1 MPPAAILDIDGTL
14 VDTNYQHTLAW
25 WQAMQQHGVDVPA
38 WRLHRAI
45 GMGGDQLVTAI
56 AGEEVEREQGD
67 EIRAAEKPLYMA
79 QIHEV
84 RVLPGADDLIRG
96 LKARGHA
103 VVLSSSA
110 KSEEVD
116 HYLGL
121 LEASDEIDAHTMS
134 DDVEATKPEPDV
146 VEAAME
152 KAGTRDAVMIGDSVF
167 DCEAAKRAGIP
178 SIGLLTGGFGRAEL
192 LEAGASVVFE
202 SAAEL
207 MENIGK
213 TPLSA

>member
-14 VDTNYQHTLAW
+14 VDTNYQHALAW
-25 WQAMQQHGVDVPA
+25 WQAMQQHEVDVPV

-45 GMGGDQLVTAI
+45 GMGGDQLI
-56 AGEEVEREQGD
+56 ASVAGDEVEEQKGD
-67 EIRAAEKPLYMA
+67 DIRAAEKPLFMA
-79 QIHEV
+79 QIAEV
-84 RVLPGADDLIRG
+84 RLLPGADDLIRV
-96 LKARGHA
+96 LKERGHA

-110 KSEEVD
+110 KRDEVD
-116 HYLGL
+116 HYLGM
-121 LEASDEIDAHTMS
+121 LESSEQVDDHTMS

-192 LEAGASVVFE
+192 LEAGASAVFD
-202 SAAEL
+202 SIAEL
-207 MENIGK
+207 IENISK